1 MSAVTAAVAGGIASA
16 ATGALLGG
24 GGGGGGGQQVG
35 TQVTRTAPPKYTEE
49 AYKRGVA
56 DLTGLQDRGL
66 LGQVQQLSPYERA
79 AIQRGMA
86 LAEQPDQFYDP
97 ASLATQ
103 QLLGGAQSF
112 LDPATRAYQD
122 LLAMPSSASQLPTQV
137 SGLLAPTQEKIISQF
152 ARGGRLG
159 SGAMGESLGRGMTTA
174 IAPYVQAAQAQD
186 IERQLAG
193 ARGLA
198 GLGEVGIRSLGLGVE
213 AAPVVTSMPFTS
225 VDRAL
230 GLGGALSAQ
239 EFAESQV
246 PVGALREY
254 SDILG
259 GLTVGKQM
267 SQPLYGANAASSGD
281 IFRASIAPSLQKGLT
296 AGFKN
301 LFGVEDPAP
310 YTQSVTT
317 GYDFTS
323 SPSSAAGIGIAP
335 IDFSMFG
342 GNQ

>member
-24 GGGGGGGQQVG
+24 GGGGGGSRQVG
-35 TQVTRTAPPKYTEE
+35 TQVTQTSPPAYAAES
-49 AYKRGVA
+49 YKRGIA
-56 DLTGLQDRGL
+56 ELKGLQDRGL
-66 LGQVQQLSPYERA
+66 LGQVQQLSPIERA
-79 AIQRGMA
+79 AIQRG
-86 LAEQPDQFYDP
+86 LTFAEQPDPFYDP

-112 LDPATRAYQD
+112 LDPASRAYQD
-122 LLAMPSSASQLPTQV
+122 LLGAPSSVSQLPTQV
-137 SGLLAPTQEKIISQF
+137 SGLLAPTQEQIISKF

-186 IERQLAG
+186 IERQIAG

-198 GLGEVGIRSLGLGVE
+198 GVGEVGIRSLGLGVE
-213 AAPVVTSMPFTS
+213 AAPAVSTIPFTS

-230 GLGGALSAQ
+230 GLSGMLSAQ
-239 EFAESQV
+239 DFAESQV
-246 PVGALREY
+246 PVRAAKEGIDML
-254 SDILG
+254 SS
-259 GLTVGKQM
+259 LTVGKQM
-267 SQPLYGANAASSGD
+267 SQPLYGADAASSGD
-281 IFRASIAPSLQKGLT
+281 IFRAGIAPYVQKGLT
-296 AGFKN
+296 AGIGS
-301 LFGVEDPAP
+301 LFGGGTPDP

-323 SPSSAAGIGIAP
+323 SPSPTAGIGIAP

-342 GNQ
+342 RN

>member
-1 MSAVTAAVAGGIASA
+1 MSAMTAL
-16 ATGALLGG
+16 ATGAATALGGAAVSSLLGG
-24 GGGGGGGQQVG
+24 GGGGGGGSQQVG
-35 TQVTRTAPPKYTEE
+35 TRVTRTAPPAYAEE
-49 AYKRGVA
+49 SYKRGIA
-56 DLTGLQDRGL
+56 ELKGLQDRGL

-137 SGLLAPTQEKIISQF
+137 SGLLDRTQEKIISQF

-213 AAPVVTSMPFTS
+213 AAPVVSTIPFTS

-230 GLGGALSAQ
+230 GLAGALSAQ

-246 PVGALREY
+246 PVRAAKEGIDML
-254 SDILG
+254 SS
-259 GLTVGKQM
+259 LTVGGQA

-281 IFRASIAPSLQKGLT
+281 IFRAGIAPSLQKGLT
-296 AGFKN
+296 SGLEYGFN
-301 LFGVEDPAP
+301 RLFNETTVPTTTYNTGTGATVTSAP
-310 YTQSVTT
+310 LPKLQ
-317 GYDFTS
+317 
-323 SPSSAAGIGIAP
+323 
-335 IDFSMFG
+335 
-342 GNQ
+342 N